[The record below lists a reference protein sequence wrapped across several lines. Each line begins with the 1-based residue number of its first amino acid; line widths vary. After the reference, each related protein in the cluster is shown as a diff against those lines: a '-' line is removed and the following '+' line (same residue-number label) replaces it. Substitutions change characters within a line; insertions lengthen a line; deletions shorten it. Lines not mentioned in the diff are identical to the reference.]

1 MTAGPIDVGERIP
14 ALDVLRGFA
23 LLGIVMVN
31 VFSFGLPAQEAFSR
45 PPVADPVEDT
55 GFVLMRSLF
64 QFKWMPIFSMLFGAG
79 LAVQV
84 ARAAARGEGFVG
96 RYLRRTGVLLVVGLA
111 HAWLL
116 WYGDILVW
124 YAVLGVGLLAVR
136 RTSPRTLLT
145 AGAVLLVAGGLLA
158 GGLGVAEAAFGGGAG
173 DRPTERLVVDDVS
186 ANEPRGWDAIT
197 AAQFDP
203 SRPEWIRGERIA
215 YAEGPWRDAAA
226 FRIVTWLYGLFM
238 LILGWGFV
246 AFGCFLLGAG
256 LLRTGFFD
264 PQRRRLQGRIAAI
277 GIGIGLPA
285 EILGAVLVVGGGLPA
300 AVAGFTHG
308 LTGPLTA
315 LGFLAG
321 ITWLVSTGRTA
332 AWDAP
337 VRAAGRAA
345 LSVYLGQTILG
356 LMVFQ
361 WWGLGLFAAVPRP
374 VMLLIAAAIW
384 LVLTAAATLWL
395 ARFRFGPAE
404 WVWRTATYGR
414 WQPLR
419 RRDAAA
425 G

>member
-1 MTAGPIDVGERIP
+1 MTAGPIETGDRIA
-14 ALDVLRGFA
+14 ALDVLRGVA
-23 LLGIVMVN
+23 MLGIVMVN
-31 VFSFGLPAQEAFSR
+31 VFSFGLPLQEAFSR
-45 PPVADPVEDT
+45 PPVSDPVEDA
-55 GFVLMRSLF
+55 GFLVMRSLL
-64 QFKWMPIFSMLFGAG
+64 QFKWMPVFSMLFGAG

-96 RYLRRTGVLLVVGLA
+96 RYLRRTGVLLLVGLI

-136 RTSPRTLLT
+136 RTPPRTLLV
-145 AGAVLLVAGGLLA
+145 AGAVLLVIGGLIG
-158 GGLGVAEAAFGGGAG
+158 GGLGMAAVATSGGAE
-173 DRPTERLVVDDVS
+173 TVVVDAS
-186 ANEPRGWDAIT
+186 PASGPRGWDAIT

-203 SRPEWIRGERIA
+203 SRLEWIQAERVA

-226 FRIVTWLYGLFM
+226 FRVVSWLYGLV
-238 LILGWGFV
+238 LLVLGWGFI

-256 LLRTGFFD
+256 LLRSGFFA
-264 PQRRRLQGRIAAI
+264 PERRRLQGRVAAI
-277 GIGIGLPA
+277 CLGIGLPA
-285 EILGAVLVVGGGLPA
+285 EILGGVLVLGGGLPA
-300 AVAGFTHG
+300 MVAELFHG
-308 LTGPLTA
+308 LTGPLA
-315 LGFLAG
+315 AVGFLAG
-321 ITWLVSTGRTA
+321 ITWLVSSGRTA

-361 WWGLGLFAAVPRP
+361 WWGLGLFAAVPRL
-374 VMLLIAAAIW
+374 VMLLIALAIW
-384 LVLTAAATLWL
+384 LVLSAAATLWL
-395 ARFRFGPAE
+395 ARFRFGPVE